1 MAAVERDEEVLAT
14 AEAFGEELADRQSN
28 LAPSELETMRLEYN
42 EAISEEIILKYGS
55 VCDTDDC
62 C

>member
-1 MAAVERDEEVLAT
+1 MSAPDEDVLA
-14 AEAFGEELADRQSN
+14 AGEAFGEELADRQSDA
-28 LAPSELETMRLEYN
+28 APGEFETTLLEYN
-42 EAISEEIILKYGS
+42 EAISEAVGLEYGS